1 MISASVGGHEN
12 KDPLIIERISMTMP
26 FTWEAVGTSTAPSMA
41 ALAPAD
47 GCAVVV
53 VIVIVV
59 VAAAVVIVG
68 C

>member
-12 KDPLIIERISMTMP
+12 KDPLIIERIHDGAL
-26 FTWEAVGTSTAPSMA
+26 TWEAVGASTAPSMA

-53 VIVIVV
+53 VVIVVV

-68 C
+68 G